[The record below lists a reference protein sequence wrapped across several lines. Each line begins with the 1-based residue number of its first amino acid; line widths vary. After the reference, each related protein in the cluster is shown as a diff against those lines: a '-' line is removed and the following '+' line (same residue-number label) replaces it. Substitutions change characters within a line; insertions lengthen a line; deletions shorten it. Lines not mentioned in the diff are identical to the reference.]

1 MKILSLYI
9 DKWYIVGA
17 VMDGANKY
25 PLTLSNAEERIWLY
39 FYSNNTT
46 NAVKYSLSYRD
57 EALEGKNGYYADIFD
72 ILPDYKEYHY
82 EKYGAEKG
90 MKDIFADAGI
100 LNDLRNSFD
109 DKTEIPVYLSFS
121 KDIDVVSQDIFV
133 QALENEHFKV
143 LEFTL
148 PIEQLA
154 LDYTRKRKGSITN
167 GYMLVV
173 NACNENLL
181 YSIYHQD
188 GEKSELIIQKCEPG
202 YGVDSRKK
210 AIVEE
215 VLEYLQD
222 DTHFLTGDINERQ
235 DEMLYLS
242 QFANSWLSKLDES
255 PSHIPVALGNIH
267 FKKQSNNDIPVVVF
281 NDNINDRTKNII
293 EKLTGKIADTI
304 KEKGILFTDISQIIM
319 LGDVFSNKTFVN
331 LLQKKLG
338 TSDDCI
344 IAFSERSLPDV
355 VSIYSTMDGIDF
367 DKEKADRVQK
377 AHAKYIH
384 DRQKS
389 IEQKTRD
396 LKEKAAT
403 AENEGRLQDAI
414 AYYER
419 ILRIDSKDKYSSVRI
434 SSIKLQIDEE
444 KNNIEKVNELLD
456 KARQDFIS
464 NKYTD
469 AVSKCDKILCLQKN
483 NIDAEQIKEKSE
495 KAIIRQNQLEIY
507 IQNINDKIAEGGFY
521 DAQNILQKI
530 DSMNFNDSRLKDIRE
545 TIEKG
550 VSVLDKQKIEKSL
563 AFDAAFRSSDYQLCL
578 KLCNELLQ
586 LDSDKTLWYAKKD
599 DVQRRLQDE
608 QRYKDNY
615 NLAQKAR
622 IDRNWAEVIEFAQKA
637 IAINSNDELLEW
649 ISEAQKA
656 IKNAEMSRIQ
666 EEFVM
671 AYANSQWNDVIKL
684 YDQYR
689 ELRQKSSNSI
699 IYRNAKRFRR
709 NGGNTKVSDFSVSDG
724 NKQYQ
729 EETTPF
735 NAETPIQPI
744 TPPKKD
750 KPRSGPIR
758 PTSVPRPKMNMHIS
772 EKYIEK
778 KTISPVRPKVGRPN
792 RTSDN
797 ECSAK
802 DITKETPKS
811 NSINNKHI
819 FNKPKR

>member
-82 EKYGAEKG
+82 EKYGAEKE
-90 MKDIFADAGI
+90 MKDIFADSGI

-133 QALENEHFKV
+133 KALEKEHFKV
-143 LEFTL
+143 LGFTL
-148 PIEQLA
+148 SIEQLA
-154 LDYTRKRKGSITN
+154 LDYTRKRNGGIAN
-167 GYMLVV
+167 GYMLIV

-181 YSIYHQD
+181 YSIYHQE
-188 GEKSELIIQKCEPG
+188 GESTELITQKCEPG
-202 YGVDSRKK
+202 YGVDNRKK

-235 DEMLYLS
+235 EEMLYLS
-242 QFANSWLSKLDES
+242 QFADGWLAKLDES
-255 PSHIPVALGNIH
+255 PSHIPVALGNVH
-267 FKKQSNNDIPVVVF
+267 FKKQSNNDVPVVVF

-293 EKLTGKIADTI
+293 EKLIGKIADTI
-304 KEKGILFTDISQIIM
+304 KEENILFTDISQIIM
-319 LGDVFSNKTFVN
+319 LGDVFSSNIFVT

-344 IAFSERSLPDV
+344 IDFSELSLPDV
-355 VSIYSTMDGIDF
+355 VSIYGTKDGVDF

-414 AYYER
+414 VYYER

-434 SSIKLQIDEE
+434 SSLKLQIDEE
-444 KNNIEKVNELLD
+444 KKNIEKVNELLD
-456 KARQDFIS
+456 KAHQDFIS

-469 AVSKCDKILCLQKN
+469 AISKCDEILRLQKD
-483 NIDAEQIKEKSE
+483 NIDAKQIKEKSE
-495 KAIIRQNQLEIY
+495 KAVIRQKQLEIY
-507 IQNINDKIAEGGFY
+507 IRNINDMIAEGRFY
-521 DAQNILQKI
+521 DAQNILQKV
-530 DSMNFNDSRLKDIRE
+530 DSMNLNDSRLKDIRE
-545 TIEKG
+545 YIEKG
-550 VSVLDKQKIEKSL
+550 VSTLDKQKREKTL
-563 AFDAAFRSSDYQLCL
+563 AFDAAYRSSDYQLCL
-578 KLCNELLQ
+578 RLCNELLQ

-599 DVQRRLQDE
+599 EIQRKLQDE

-637 IAINSNDELLEW
+637 IAINPNDELLEW
-649 ISEAQKA
+649 IREAQKI
-656 IKNAEMSRIQ
+656 IKCAEMARIQ
-666 EEFVM
+666 DEFVM

-684 YDQYR
+684 YDQHG
-689 ELRQKSSNSI
+689 ELRQKSSNSH
-699 IYRNAKRFRR
+699 IYSNAKRFRR
-709 NGGNTKVSDFSVSDG
+709 NEGNTKVLDNFVSDT
-724 NKQYQ
+724 NKQHQ
-729 EETTPF
+729 EETTPV
-735 NAETPIQPI
+735 NVETPIQPI
-744 TPPKKD
+744 TPPKKG
-750 KPRSGPIR
+750 KLRSGPTR
-758 PTSVPRPKMNMHIS
+758 PTSVPRPKMNKQIS
-772 EKYIEK
+772 EKSTEK
-778 KTISPVRPKVGRPN
+778 KIISSVRPKVGIPSRN
-792 RTSDN
+792 SDN
-797 ECSAK
+797 EGSVK
-802 DITKETPKS
+802 DITKETQKN
-811 NSINNKHI
+811 NSVNNKHI